1 MGHRARWNNLMSLS
15 FVKIEDFNKITRFQ
29 IANSWLVLP
38 NFCCTFHP
46 SSSWKS
52 QRLPEPFGSY
62 TFCVLC
68 SIPVIHLS
76 LAVLGSVVS
85 IPASETVELKKGNTS
100 SSLKPFACN
109 VGTLLLIDSQFE
121 LFNFMTPQ
129 WEKWNYRPHGMIC
142 WACRQ
147 LGLRNIFKY

>member
-1 MGHRARWNNLMSLS
+1 MKWPQGLVAYYGMTTGTGFLLWNDHMGWLPIMEWPQGLVAFYGMTRGNNLMSLS

-76 LAVLGSVVS
+76 LAVVGSVVS
-85 IPASETVELKKGNTS
+85 ISASETVELKKGNTS

-109 VGTLLLIDSQFE
+109 VPS
-121 LFNFMTPQ
+121 
-129 WEKWNYRPHGMIC
+129 C
-142 WACRQ
+142 
-147 LGLRNIFKY
+147 